1 MGAGFSR
8 PFGRAARPALFVFA
22 DQMTRRTFVG
32 QGAAAVVAV
41 LAAACNSTPPL
52 ANTRAS
58 AEALAAAV
66 LDALARG
73 DRAALDGLALS
84 EQEFRDYVWPGLPA
98 SRPERNL
105 PFSYVWG
112 ELHQKS
118 DSAIPG
124 TMQAHAGRQYVV
136 TRVSFD
142 GVTEY
147 PGYRVHRAATFHVR
161 DAADVETEIRV
172 CGSVFQQDGAWKVFS
187 YVVDE

>member
-1 MGAGFSR
+1 MGR
-8 PFGRAARPALFVFA
+8 
-22 DQMTRRTFVG
+22 
-32 QGAAAVVAV
+32 GAAAVVTV

-84 EQEFRDYVWPGLPA
+84 EQEFRDHVWPDLPA
-98 SRPERNL
+98 ARPERNL

-112 ELHQKS
+112 DLNQKS
-118 DSAIPG
+118 RNRLSATLRARTG
-124 TMQAHAGRQYVV
+124 ERYELQRV
-136 TRVSFD
+136 TFA

-147 PGYRVHRAATFHVR
+147 PTYKVHRDATFHVR
-161 DAADVETEIRV
+161 DAAGAESEIRV
-172 CGSVFQQDGAWKVFS
+172 CGSMMEKGGAWKVFS